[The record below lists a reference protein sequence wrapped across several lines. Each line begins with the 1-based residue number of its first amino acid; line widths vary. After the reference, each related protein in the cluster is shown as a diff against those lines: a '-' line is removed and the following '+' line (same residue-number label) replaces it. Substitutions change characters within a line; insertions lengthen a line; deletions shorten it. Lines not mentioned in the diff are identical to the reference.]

1 MGNLSPCGS
10 GDFPAQAGQP
20 DGAGDGF
27 FDVAVVDQHASG
39 NPENSGCLPD
49 QGRRPVSCSQFYLAE
64 DVPNLPL
71 TVSNVVTI
79 DAERTFWDTV
89 VILHGQHR

>member
-1 MGNLSPCGS
+1 MRREIQRIRAVCLIK
-10 GDFPAQAGQP
+10 
-20 DGAGDGF
+20 GA
-27 FDVAVVDQHASG
+27 DQSHAAS
-39 NPENSGCLPD
+39 S
-49 QGRRPVSCSQFYLAE
+49 YLAE

-79 DAERTFWDTV
+79 DAERTFWDKV